1 MCRQYPHFAGLKLA
15 HQRQDSSRPSTPG
28 RKSSTPSP
36 APLAPVTPLASPLA
50 HRGRSDSQPFETYE
64 VELAEPTTDDDEP
77 HSPRGVDGEGDYLR
91 SKLWWAGLGLMGLGE
106 TGNFLSYGFAPASV
120 VAPLG
125 TVALIAN
132 CFFAPLILRESFTRR
147 NVLGMTLAIVGAV
160 TVVWS
165 ATDSKPRQMSPDE
178 LLQAVLAPAFLIYTG
193 LNILLLVPLTIL
205 SGTQYGA
212 RWIGIDVGTCALY
225 GGYTVMATKAL
236 SSLLSAVFLKAFA
249 YPIAWVAVV
258 VLVVTSVLQIK
269 YLNRALMR
277 FESKVS

>member
-1 MCRQYPHFAGLKLA
+1 MCRQYPHFAGLVSYSCIVKLTTRTLQKLA

-165 ATDSKPRQMSPDE
+165 ATDSKPRVSLPRVSHTTH
-178 LLQAVLAPAFLIYTG
+178 AG
-193 LNILLLVPLTIL
+193 LCPWDQVM
-205 SGTQYGA
+205 
-212 RWIGIDVGTCALY
+212 RTCAVCFGVQQLFFP
-225 GGYTVMATKAL
+225 AHD
-236 SSLLSAVFLKAFA
+236 S
-249 YPIAWVAVV
+249 
-258 VLVVTSVLQIK
+258 
-269 YLNRALMR
+269 
-277 FESKVS
+277 